1 MFILVFSYGRTEDL
15 NPVLEVKTASI
26 EVWSYFEA
34 EFAMTVQGWAVG
46 KENNWKMK
54 EVGYEVLYK
63 YETTLGQI
71 ICVCIYIYIMIII
84 WEWVIACCI
93 MFWGMTIHLPTN

>member
-54 EVGYEVLYK
+54 EVGYKVLYK

-71 ICVCIYIYIMIII
+71 ICVCTYIYIYYDYYM
-84 WEWVIACCI
+84 
-93 MFWGMTIHLPTN
+93 GMGHCLLYHVLGNDHPFTN